1 MNAKLVD
8 SLVQIIQ
15 TLTVDERKVL
25 ESKLSIP
32 VQDRKIINRSD
43 LFQQWDQISDDDAAA
58 LKAEF
63 AEEDTNFAE
72 TILPEYFLNLER
84 EDCA

>member
-32 VQDRKIINRSD
+32 AQNGKIDR
-43 LFQQWDQISDDDAAA
+43 FQQWDQISDDDAAA

-72 TILPEYFLNLER
+72 AILPEYFLNLER